1 MNNGLLTLLIACCL
15 SAGVRGSSGNLS
27 EISTS
32 MNKSLPEVYDPV
44 TKLISTSVENNN
56 FTYHF
61 VLMANFKEYSWA
73 LPKVKAS
80 ILETICSKP
89 REKVLLKQHRANLVY
104 SYENVEGQLLGQFM
118 VKPEQCP

>member
-1 MNNGLLTLLIACCL
+1 MYRLLALTCACFL
-15 SAGVRGSSGNLS
+15 SAVQASSVGLA
-27 EISTS
+27 EISAH

-56 FTYHF
+56 FKYHF
-61 VLMANFKEYSWA
+61 VLKANFKEYSWA
-73 LPKVKAS
+73 LPKVRAR
-80 ILETICSKP
+80 ILETVCSKT
-89 REKVLLKQHRANLVY
+89 RERMLLKQHRANLVY